1 MKHTYKSMLFAA
13 MALAAGAAGYL
24 GIHSGDGLRHL
35 QIPAE
40 QTSGASHGQI
50 AGLSQANIEGI
61 KEMIARQEYHI
72 SYDEVTNSLQSPNRM
87 QNLRAYYK
95 PGKLTVQNRV
105 DSAGH
110 NFRLHLINEGIYADG
125 KKLFSPQSDATPTNT
140 ENKLLIDHK
149 GFTEEFINTEDGV
162 RQNFTVKTAPEN
174 TASIQVRLS
183 ARGLKAKNGGKNEI
197 QFYRENAKGDFENYL
212 SYSDLHCWD
221 ANKKPLAATLAY
233 VNDRVEINVSVEG
246 AEYPVTI
253 DPIVANGNPNNVNK
267 TLESEQSYAWLGY
280 SVASAG
286 DVNKDGYSDIIVG
299 APKYDWN
306 GEDAGA
312 AFVFPGSVTGVTL
325 SAQRLN
331 RNQPF
336 AQMGYSVSSAGD
348 VNKDGYSDVIVG
360 SPYWED
366 SPAQNNEGAAFL
378 YFGGPVN
385 PQNAPTGINAGSWV
399 VFQSDQAEANFGIS
413 VAMAG
418 DVNADGYS
426 DFMVGAH
433 MYDKGQTNEGVA
445 FLYYGLDNGLG
456 YDPPKTEIL
465 ESNQADA
472 MFGYSLAGAGDINA
486 DGASDIVIGARLY
499 DINANKTN
507 EGAAFM
513 FKGNINSTPVSAS
526 QPQVILMSQIATPQ
540 ADARFGH
547 TVSTAGDVNG
557 DGYADIAIGAYYFD
571 GGLNNEGAVYI
582 HHGNA
587 SGVNSVAD
595 KVIEGEQ
602 FGAEFGWSVASAG
615 DVNGD
620 GYGDLLVGARYFD
633 NGHLNEGA
641 AFVYHGS
648 STGLN
653 TTAASMIESNQG
665 DAWLGFAVSSAGDVN
680 GDGYSDILV
689 GSYAFDH
696 GQTDEGQV
704 FVYHGSAG
712 TVGPT
717 AKGVSY
723 STASG
728 ALAGSSVSSAG
739 DVNGDG
745 LNDVIV
751 GAPNYDGGQVGEGA
765 TFTSLGDAVTGTAGI
780 SKFETNESNAHVG
793 CSVSEAG
800 DIDGDGFDD
809 VIIGA
814 KGAVNGVNI
823 GAAYIFRGSPQ
834 GLVSAVSQTLGFAA
848 NQGFGTSVSDAGDI
862 NRDGYDDVIVGLP
875 SYSKAN
881 ASLCGAVYVYLGS
894 SNGLIT
900 PPTVLTSGLAG
911 TQIGTSLDNAGDT
924 NGDGYSDIV
933 VGGSLASIGQNS
945 EGAVF
950 IWHGSSSGLPSN
962 TVYTKL
968 LQLDQANA
976 EMGNSVAGAG
986 DVNGD
991 GYSDIIVG
999 AHKYDNGQ
1007 GDEGIAAVY
1016 YGSSTGIVSQIKT
1029 VLEANQSNA
1038 YFGRS
1043 VGGGIDVNGDGYD
1056 DVVVGAPEFD
1066 GQSPNGGGAW
1076 VFHGSMN
1083 GISTTSNFSV
1093 TSAQAESHMG
1103 ESVSGAGD
1111 LNGDGYGDILV
1122 GIPGYDQSG
1131 VTNGGAAWAYFGN
1144 DGYAGKAKRSNLRLY
1159 NDDLTTIMNHEQDD
1173 EEDFGLGLAV
1183 TSFLGQNNGRLAWD
1197 LAKYGESFSK
1207 LANTPITNSTL
1218 TDGYENS
1225 FSSLSLVGGN
1235 MDLKE
1240 VINKPLPTYAALRV
1254 RGRIKYE
1261 LATALTG
1268 QVFGPWRYL
1277 PGYVIYTPPIS
1288 PNRENGVEEF
1298 ETLADH
1304 NLKGEYKDLITV
1316 YPNPVAERLFIQSAN
1331 MDQLASLQLI
1341 STNGTMAF
1349 TSAKPQSE
1357 VDVRHLAA
1365 GSYILVIHRKDG
1377 SKTSHKVLIKK

>member
-1 MKHTYKSMLFAA
+1 MLFAA

-24 GIHSGDGLRHL
+24 GSNSGNGLWRD
-35 QIPAE
+35 PAPGT
-40 QTSGASHGQI
+40 QTTTTGEKQL
-50 AGLSQANIEGI
+50 AGLSPATIEGI
-61 KEMIARQEYHI
+61 KEKIARQEYDI
-72 SYDEVTNSLQSPNRM
+72 SYDEVTKSLQSPNRK

-95 PGKLTVQNRV
+95 PGNLTVRNRI

-110 NFRLHLINEGIYADG
+110 NFKLNLVNEGIFADG
-125 KKLFSPQSDATPTNT
+125 KKLFSPQSDATPTNR
-140 ENKLLIDHK
+140 ENKLQIDHE

-162 RQNFTVKTAPEN
+162 RQNFIVKNAPQN
-174 TASIQVRLS
+174 TANLQVRLT
-183 ARGLKAKNGGKNEI
+183 AKGLKAQNGSENEI
-197 QFYRENAKGDFENYL
+197 RFYRENAKGDFENYL
-212 SYSDLHCWD
+212 VYSDLHCWD

-233 VNDRVEINVSVEG
+233 VNNRVEINVAVAG
-246 AEYPVTI
+246 AAYPVTI

-267 TLESEQSYAWLGY
+267 TLESEQSYAALGY
-280 SVASAG
+280 SLASAG

-312 AFVFPGSVTGVTL
+312 AFLFPGSVTGVTL

-385 PQNAPTGINAGSWV
+385 PQNAPTGINAGIYV
-399 VFQSDQAEANFGIS
+399 TLQSDQAEANFGIS

-418 DVNADGYS
+418 DVNADGHS

-433 MYDKGQTNEGVA
+433 MYDKDQANEGVA
-445 FLYYGLDNGLG
+445 FLYYGDDNASG
-456 YDPPKTEIL
+456 YDSQKTEIL

-472 MFGYSLAGAGDINA
+472 MFGYAIAGAGDVNA
-486 DGASDIVIGARLY
+486 DGASDIIIGSRFY
-499 DINANKTN
+499 DINANKSN
-507 EGAAFM
+507 EGAAYI
-513 FKGNINSTPVSAS
+513 FKGNVMSQLVSTQ
-526 QPQVILMSQIATPQ
+526 QPQVIQFAQ
-540 ADARFGH
+540 ADSRFGH

-557 DGYADIAIGAYYFD
+557 DGYADVAIGAYYFD
-571 GGLNNEGAVYI
+571 GGLINEGAVYI

-587 SGVNSVAD
+587 SGVNAVAD

-602 FGAEFGWSVASAG
+602 TEAQFGWAVASAG

-620 GYGDLLVGARYFD
+620 GYGDLIVGARYFD
-633 NGHLNEGA
+633 NGNTNEGA

-648 STGLN
+648 STGLI
-653 TTAASMIESNQG
+653 TAAPASMIESNQG
-665 DAWLGFAVSSAGDVN
+665 EAWLGFSVSSAGDVN

-689 GSYAFDH
+689 GSNAYDH

-704 FVYHGSAG
+704 FIYHGSAS
-712 TVGPT
+712 TVS
-717 AKGVSY
+717 ANARAVSH

-728 ALAGSSVSSAG
+728 ALAGASVSNAG
-739 DVNGDG
+739 DLNGDG
-745 LNDVIV
+745 LDDVIV

-765 TFTSLGDAVTGTAGI
+765 TFTSYGDPTTGTN
-780 SKFETNESNAHVG
+780 SMQKFETNEANAHVG
-793 CSVSEAG
+793 CSVSGAG
-800 DIDGDGFDD
+800 DIDGDGYDD

-814 KGAVNGVNI
+814 KGAVNGGHV
-823 GAAYIFRGSPQ
+823 GAAYIFRGSAQ
-834 GLVSAVSQTLGFAA
+834 GLVSAVSQTLGFAG

-881 ASLCGAVYVYLGS
+881 ANLCGAVHVYLGS
-894 SNGLIT
+894 GNGLIT
-900 PPTVLTSGLAG
+900 IPSVLTSGLAG
-911 TQIGTSLDNAGDT
+911 TQIGNSLDNAGDT

-933 VGGSLASIGQNS
+933 VGGSLASIGENS

-950 IWHGSSSGLPSN
+950 VWHGSSSGLPSN
-962 TVYTKL
+962 TLYNRL

-986 DVNGD
+986 DLNGD
-991 GYSDIIVG
+991 GYADIIVG

-1007 GDEGIAAVY
+1007 ADEGIAAVY
-1016 YGSSTGIVSQIKT
+1016 YGSSIGIVSQIK
-1029 VLEANQSNA
+1029 VILEANQQNA
-1038 YFGRS
+1038 YFGRA
-1043 VGGGIDVNGDGYD
+1043 VGGSVDVNGDGYD

-1066 GQSPNGGGAW
+1066 GQSSNGGGIW

-1083 GISTTSNFSV
+1083 GISTTGNFSV
-1093 TSAQAESHMG
+1093 SGAQAESHMG
-1103 ESVSGAGD
+1103 ESVAGAGD
-1111 LNGDGYGDILV
+1111 INGDGYGDILV

-1131 VTNGGAAWAYFGN
+1131 TTNGGVTWAYFGN

-1159 NDDLTTIMNHEQDD
+1159 NDDLTTIMNHGQDD
-1173 EEDFGLGLAV
+1173 EEDFGLGLAA
-1183 TSFLGQNNGRLAWD
+1183 TSFLGRNNGRLAWD
-1197 LAKYGESFSK
+1197 LAKFGESFSK
-1207 LANTPITNSTL
+1207 LANTPITNSVL
-1218 TDGYENS
+1218 TDGHENS
-1225 FSSLSLVGGN
+1225 FSSLTVPGN
-1235 MDLKE
+1235 DLKE

-1261 LATALTG
+1261 LTTALTG

-1277 PGYVIYTPPIS
+1277 PGYVIYAPPIS
-1288 PNRENGVEEF
+1288 PNRENAGEEF
-1298 ETLADH
+1298 EIQAGH
-1304 NLKGEYKDLITV
+1304 NLKGEYKDLVSV
-1316 YPNPVAERLFIQSAN
+1316 YPNPVSDRLFIQSTN
-1331 MDQLASLQLI
+1331 MDQVASLQLI
-1341 STNGTMAF
+1341 SANGTMAF
-1349 TSAKPQSE
+1349 ASAKPQSE
-1357 VDVRHLAA
+1357 VDVKHLTA
-1365 GSYILVIHRKDG
+1365 GSYILVINRKDG
-1377 SKTSHKVLIKK
+1377 SKTSHRVLIRK